1 MKKIKMLLPLWLVLL
16 FAGSAVFMF
25 KTRLENSGAYN
36 QMVEEARAYAQ
47 AGIVVDAIEFYEEA
61 LDLNPN
67 VDLCV
72 EAGEVYLTNEEYYNA
87 KRWYKSKLHTNYP
100 ENVKTYDFGIRMY
113 LAQDNYRGAF
123 EIYDEYQ
130 DRGLSSKSVET
141 LIKGILYTYDLSGQ
155 YEDVRP
161 FSNLTGIA
169 AVRHKDHWG
178 YIDKEG
184 SRVLDYIYL
193 SAGVFGEMASVTD
206 ENGQAYFVDSEGNK
220 KITEKSV
227 LEKDPDF
234 GCVTEMKGIEDNLFW
249 AYNGE
254 YWNCYSAET
263 CEKQFGGYANVTE
276 ISNGIG
282 AISKENEKWALVDS
296 SGQELTDY
304 EYDEVL
310 LDEKGIFCRTDAV
323 IVKKDGK
330 CILLDKN
337 GKQIGKTNYE
347 EAYAFY
353 DNTWAAVKKDGKW
366 LFVNEDGKETDLGN
380 FEDARSF
387 SGGLAAVKQEGK
399 WGYIDTEGD
408 LVIDYQFEEAGPFS
422 SAGTTFV
429 KPEGEKWRLL
439 SLYKE
444 NHD

>member
-87 KRWYKSKLHTNYP
+87 KRWYKSELHTNYP

-130 DRGLSSKSVET
+130 DRRLSSQSVET

-161 FSNLTGIA
+161 FSNLTGMA
-169 AVRHKDHWG
+169 AVQHKDHWG

-193 SAGVFGEMASVTD
+193 SAGVFGDMASVTD

-227 LEKDPDF
+227 LEKNPDF
-234 GCVTEMKGIEDNLFW
+234 GYVTEMKGIEDNLFW

-254 YWNCYSAET
+254 YWNCYSTET
-263 CEKQFGGYANVTE
+263 CEKQFGGYTNVTK

-282 AISKENEKWALVDS
+282 AVSKDNEKWALIDS

-310 LDEKGIFCRTDAV
+310 MDEKEIFCRTDAV
-323 IVKKDGK
+323 IVKKDGR
-330 CILLDKN
+330 CILLNKS
-337 GKQIGKTNYE
+337 GKQIGKTDYE
-347 EAYAFY
+347 DAYAFY
-353 DNTWAAVKKDGKW
+353 DDTWAAIKKEGKCI
-366 LFVNEDGKETDLGN
+366 FVNEEGKEMDLGD

-408 LVIDYQFEEAGPFS
+408 LVIDCQFEGAGPFS
-422 SAGTTFV
+422 SVGTTFV
-429 KPEGEKWRLL
+429 KPEGEKWHLL